1 MRINK
6 ILWSL
11 TVLLVGLNSQVSV
24 AKSSDDDNDETLV
37 VEATAE
43 QVLKQQPGVSVITS
57 EDIKKTPPVNDLSD
71 IIRKMPGVILPAI
84 APRAHAVTTARSIFV
99 VWGRKTP

>member
-11 TVLLVGLNSQVSV
+11 TVLLVGLNSRVSV

-57 EDIKKTPPVNDLSD
+57 EDIKRPL
-71 IIRKMPGVILPAI
+71 R
-84 APRAHAVTTARSIFV
+84 
-99 VWGRKTP
+99 

>member
-11 TVLLVGLNSQVSV
+11 TVLLVGLNSQISV
-24 AKSSDDDNDETLV
+24 AKYSDDDNDETLV

-43 QVLKQQPGVSVITS
+43 S
-57 EDIKKTPPVNDLSD
+57 
-71 IIRKMPGVILPAI
+71 RY
-84 APRAHAVTTARSIFV
+84 
-99 VWGRKTP
+99 

>member
-11 TVLLVGLNSQVSV
+11 TVLWLGWIAVSV

-57 EDIKKTPPVNDLSD
+57 EDIKRPL
-71 IIRKMPGVILPAI
+71 R
-84 APRAHAVTTARSIFV
+84 
-99 VWGRKTP
+99 

>member
-11 TVLLVGLNSQVSV
+11 TVLLVGLNSRVSV

-57 EDIKKTPPVNDLSD
+57 EDIKKDPL
-71 IIRKMPGVILPAI
+71 R
-84 APRAHAVTTARSIFV
+84 
-99 VWGRKTP
+99 

>member
-24 AKSSDDDNDETLV
+24 AKYSDDDNDETLV

-71 IIRKMPGVILPAI
+71 IIRKMPGVNLTAI
-84 APRAHAVTTARSIFV
+84 APRAHAVITARSIFV

>member
-11 TVLLVGLNSQVSV
+11 TVLLVGLNSQYQKP
-24 AKSSDDDNDETLV
+24 KSSDDDNDETLV

-43 QVLKQQPGVSVITS
+43 QVLKQQQGVSVITS
-57 EDIKKTPPVNDLSD
+57 EDIKDPL
-71 IIRKMPGVILPAI
+71 R
-84 APRAHAVTTARSIFV
+84 
-99 VWGRKTP
+99 

>member
-43 QVLKQQPGVSVITS
+43 QVLKQQPACR
-57 EDIKKTPPVNDLSD
+57 L
-71 IIRKMPGVILPAI
+71 LPARI
-84 APRAHAVTTARSIFV
+84 LKRPLR
-99 VWGRKTP
+99 

>member
-43 QVLKQQPGVSVITS
+43 QVLKQQPG
-57 EDIKKTPPVNDLSD
+57 
-71 IIRKMPGVILPAI
+71 G
-84 APRAHAVTTARSIFV
+84 
-99 VWGRKTP
+99 W